1 MILTLTLS
9 NMIYYSHVNEDNR
22 VERQLLQESMCDT
35 VVGVAGSGERIL
47 ALMDNIQS
55 TEFHVVDVN
64 EEALFLVEL
73 KLTALRY
80 LSVEEY
86 WTFCGHH
93 PATKQQRKE
102 LFHLVKGQL
111 STSCKM
117 YWEQNITL
125 IEKGIVDAGHFERFL
140 KRVRP
145 IVNLMLGKN
154 FLAVLSGASA
164 NSKEFPNRRWK
175 LTREM
180 FSQRWIYKAWGN
192 RDIAFVGKQAYI
204 RHIPEALSS
213 IIYKG
218 EAPSSFIAH
227 LIFKGHLRDMKEA
240 DMPPSL
246 QKDVLSA
253 IRRRLISDTIDIY
266 YHHTDVLT
274 FARNAQQSLPG
285 PAFYSL
291 SDILSFESVGY
302 LEKLVAEASLPGN
315 RIVWR
320 TFLTNRFEAG
330 GEIPMN
336 KNHKELQ
343 DHTAGESTRMYQVFA
358 MEKKSIS

>member
-1 MILTLTLS
+1 
-9 NMIYYSHVNEDNR
+9 MIYYSHVNEDNR

-47 ALMDNIQS
+47 ALMDNVQS

-80 LSVEEY
+80 LSVDEY
-86 WTFCGHH
+86 LQFCGHH
-93 PATKQQRKE
+93 PATKQQRNE
-102 LFHLVKGQL
+102 SFHLLKDQL

-117 YWEQNITL
+117 YWERNITL
-125 IEKGIVDAGHFERFL
+125 IKKGIVDAGHFERFL
-140 KRVRP
+140 QRVRP
-145 IVNLMLGKN
+145 AVNFILGKN
-154 FLAVLSGASA
+154 FMAVLSGASA
-164 NSKEFPNRRWK
+164 NSKEFPNGRWK

-192 RDIAFVGKQAYI
+192 RDIAFIGKRADI
-204 RHIPEALSS
+204 RHIPEALNS

-246 QKDVLSA
+246 QKNVLST
-253 IRRRLISDTIDIY
+253 IRQRLISDTVNIH

-274 FARNAQQSLPG
+274 FARNAQESLPG
-285 PAFYSL
+285 PVFYSL
-291 SDILSFESVGY
+291 SDILSFESVDY
-302 LEKLVAEASLPGN
+302 LEKLVAKASLPGN

-320 TFLTNRFEAG
+320 TFLRNRLEAG
-330 GEIPMN
+330 GEIALN
-336 KNHKELQ
+336 KDHKQLQ

-358 MEKKSIS
+358 MNKKSTT